1 MKKMPGPKS
10 QLACPPEPWQ
20 RCMPLAHFGGH
31 SVIVNPHDRLGFQMV
46 KLVLLARMPGNFVE
60 IPYNEHLTY

>member
-1 MKKMPGPKS
+1 
-10 QLACPPEPWQ
+10 
-20 RCMPLAHFGGH
+20 MPLAHFGGH